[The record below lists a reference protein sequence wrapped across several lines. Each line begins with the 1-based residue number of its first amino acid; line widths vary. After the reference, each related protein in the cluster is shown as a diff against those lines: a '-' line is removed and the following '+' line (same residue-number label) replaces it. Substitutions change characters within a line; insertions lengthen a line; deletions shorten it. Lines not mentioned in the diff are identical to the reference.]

1 MIATRPAQ
9 TLGSLDV
16 DEPDFSSFDLVHE
29 TEDMAVWLNAEGELA
44 AVRDSKGVVYTV
56 DKRMV
61 RVATGEVFKVTS
73 SGGATLAMKSVQRL
87 RFKTPGAR
95 PPRPKQE
102 QATRA
107 EQAAL
112 RRLSQPD
119 MVRFKAQVSSRGY
132 RGVFLLFDF
141 IELCGTTPEAE
152 RLWVRNVIE
161 LSERLEKDD
170 VPGRDDVPGLAIS
183 PDCYGFLHALG
194 KRDTRLTLKDLS
206 QYFTSSQTPSDRQL
220 SSRQLSW
227 QKLSSKQFSFEVQVC
242 ASRPS
247 TVSGFPSDCFHDTWL
262 EHLAVTSPDTL
273 GGCSF
278 TQPPPPRTDTPPA
291 VPEARRSVRPPR
303 RMIRMSWSS
312 WSMCAPSGT
321 TNSQTTSQGTIPE
334 CEMRVLVAD
343 DNTADCINLIRRI
356 AEVSTNGIAQQIVDA
371 CDGSALLQ
379 VSKIEHVVIFLS
391 LHMFPTTAA
400 ALAQSI
406 RIREKLTG
414 APRVKLVAVGH
425 NPTPDQRRAALNSG
439 IDEVMGNPVPLW
451 RLRLLLQQAGW
462 ATTRNGEVGGSG
474 RRSGTPPASLSQ
486 VTPCP
491 TSGHSRDSSSTNLTT
506 SDHESW
512 RPVAESVP
520 PSVPYSPRGKHFPR
534 RKEPRLPL
542 AHPPGSPMA
551 AEPHAPSSSPPERRF
566 ARGHGRNE
574 GGHPEDWR
582 PGGDGRGHGKPLFGL
597 C

>member
-1 MIATRPAQ
+1 M
-9 TLGSLDV
+9 
-16 DEPDFSSFDLVHE
+16 PDHSPHLPNLDLVHE
-29 TEDMAVWLNAEGELA
+29 AEDMAVWHNAEGDLA
-44 AVRDSKGVVYTV
+44 AVRDANGVVYTV

-87 RFKTPGAR
+87 RFRTPGTRPAR
-95 PPRPKQE
+95 SKQE
-102 QATRA
+102 QATCRT
-107 EQAAL
+107 EAL
-112 RRLSQPD
+112 RGSSQPD

-132 RGVFLLFDF
+132 RGAFLLFDF
-141 IELCGTTPEAE
+141 VEVCDTTPEAE
-152 RLWVRNVIE
+152 LLWIRNVLE
-161 LSERLEKDD
+161 LSERLEKDELELD
-170 VPGRDDVPGLAIS
+170 VPGIAIS
-183 PDCYGFLHALG
+183 PDCYGFLQA

-206 QYFTSSQTPSDRQL
+206 QYFTTPSDGQCSLRHSSMREFSWRQCGP
-220 SSRQLSW
+220 QG
-227 QKLSSKQFSFEVQVC
+227 
-242 ASRPS
+242 
-247 TVSGFPSDCFHDTWL
+247 TIPSDGRHDTWL

-273 GGCSF
+273 DGCLC
-278 TQPPPPRTDTPPA
+278 TQPLSPRTDTPSFKGFQA
-291 VPEARRSVRPPR
+291 VLPLRRIPR
-303 RMIRMSWSS
+303 VSLSS
-312 WSMCAPSGT
+312 WSMLPAAGMLD
-321 TNSQTTSQGTIPE
+321 SQTTQGTTQGTIPD
-334 CEMRVLVAD
+334 CELRVLVAD